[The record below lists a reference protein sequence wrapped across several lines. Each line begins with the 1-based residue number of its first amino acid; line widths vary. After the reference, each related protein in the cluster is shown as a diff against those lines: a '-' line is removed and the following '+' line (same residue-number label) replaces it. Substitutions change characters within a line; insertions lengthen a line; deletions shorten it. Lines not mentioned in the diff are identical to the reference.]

1 MKPISWIA
9 AILLTAAP
17 TIAAS
22 EEIKILT
29 DPNAVYSPTPA
40 SGGAAA
46 SSFEFEG
53 DPELV
58 AAIIAAGGSLLIAGV
73 IFSVIQ
79 GDDGSVSVTTATS
92 TN

>member
-1 MKPISWIA
+1 MKPL
-9 AILLTAAP
+9 AILVSILVSAAP
-17 TIAAS
+17 LAAQS

-29 DPNAVYSPTPA
+29 DPNAVYSPAPS

-46 SSFEFEG
+46 SSFDFEG

-58 AAIIAAGGSLLIAGV
+58 AAIIAAGGSLVIAGV

-79 GDDGSVSVTTATS
+79 GDDGNFTVTTTTS